1 MSYRNRDIS
10 GMGGALLVFLAWLAL
25 VTPLGIVYWLTI
37 GLAEMEGV
45 LEFKSYGWVG
55 DLPTYRIVTTV
66 IGVVHIL
73 ICWILTFRLVRI
85 RRWRTIRETIVAIL
99 ITGPG
104 LVLLDIGVTL
114 ILLRK
119 SLDRIAFDSIPNAL
133 NAVVIPGLLICYLCM
148 SRRVANTYP
157 RPVETEQLAAVF
169 D

>member
-1 MSYRNRDIS
+1 VSYRDREIS
-10 GMGGALLVFLAWLAL
+10 GIGGALLVFLAWLAL
-25 VTPLGIVYWLTI
+25 VMPLGIVYWLTI
-37 GLAEMEGV
+37 GLADMEGV
-45 LEFKSYGWVG
+45 LEFESYGWVG
-55 DLPTYRIVTTV
+55 DLPTYRLATTV

-73 ICWILTFRLVRI
+73 ICWVLTFRLVRI

-104 LVLLDIGVTL
+104 LVLLDIAAIF

-119 SLDRIAFDSIPNAL
+119 SLDRITFINIPNAL
-133 NAVVIPGLLICYLCM
+133 AAVVIPGMLICYLRM

-157 RPVETEQLAAVF
+157 RPVETERLAAVF